1 MWSQCGSDFTMRAGE
16 DGHMEQKTEEV
27 RCCPQ
32 KGFKPWES
40 KLKAYLLLQLPCFLA
55 MSGSLAVN

>member
-1 MWSQCGSDFTMRAGE
+1 MWNQCGSDFTMRAGE

-32 KGFKPWES
+32 KGFRPWES
-40 KLKAYLLLQLPCFLA
+40 KLKACYFSCPVFLPCLDP
-55 MSGSLAVN
+55 VQ